1 MGKALVSN
9 FILPIV
15 ISVTA
20 TATVAQGTHCSTDPS
35 SHIDEAAADTVLHGA
50 SFVRSSGNVV
60 PFVALS
66 RGHIL
71 ADHSAPGSNIK
82 TIDLCIRYQ
91 IVNNSADEII
101 ESLRWPIANVALYTY
116 PIEAGERSLA
126 FPVPY
131 WAASDMFVGVNE
143 VGAYRDAPVSVRAL
157 RPLYQTTRMPNDDAS
172 HPLGPSPA
180 PAPNPD
186 VPDEFEMNPD
196 IGFSVTTPSEAGF
209 ELPSIEVNL
218 TTPDEVP
225 IKYRSAVS
233 FDGEKIEFS
242 YRFMADDARAVSTPY
257 LAALRELFPSSS
269 VFDAVSIANSIDNF
283 TTELSGSEGAIEFSF
298 FVDPRLSEF
307 GDNSIFYTHHP
318 ISVSTETGQ
327 LCLLYPIYSPVPL
340 RIGSDLCPE
349 PPQ

>member
-1 MGKALVSN
+1 MDKALLPTLT
-9 FILPIV
+9 FPIV
-15 ISVTA
+15 MSVTA
-20 TATVAQGTHCSTDPS
+20 TATIAQNSNCSTDPS

-50 SFVRSSGNVV
+50 SFVRSGGDVI
-60 PFVALS
+60 PFLALS
-66 RGHIL
+66 RGHVL
-71 ADHSAPGSNIK
+71 AEYSAPGSSIK

-91 IVNNSADEII
+91 IVNNSAEKII
-101 ESLRWPIANVALYTY
+101 ESLRWPVANVALYAY

-131 WAASDMFVGVNE
+131 WAASGMFVGVNE
-143 VGAYRDAPVSVRAL
+143 VGAYRDPPVSVRAL
-157 RPLYQTTRMPNDDAS
+157 RPVYQTTRMPNDEAS

-180 PAPNPD
+180 PAPSPD

-196 IGFSVTTPSEAGF
+196 TDFSVETPSEAGS

-218 TTPDEVP
+218 TTPDEIP
-225 IKYRSAVS
+225 IEDQSAVS
-233 FDGEKIEFS
+233 FDGEKLEFS
-242 YRFMADDARAVSTPY
+242 YRFMADDAGAVSTPY
-257 LAALRELFPSSS
+257 LAALREFGPSSS
-269 VFDAVSIANSIDNF
+269 TADAVSIANSIDSF
-283 TTELSGSEGAIEFSF
+283 ATELSGSDGAIEFSL

-318 ISVSTETGQ
+318 ISVSTEAGR

-340 RIGSDLCPE
+340 RIGSDLCSD